1 VSYFRVNCQKLIN
14 FNKGNTSKVISK
26 FHLNQ
31 KTTELRILIVAE
43 SPREVTKLV
52 DELTF
57 VHQIEPHFKSYSLYN
72 LHVDILITGL
82 GSAFMTY
89 HLTRALNM
97 INYDLAIN
105 IGLAGSFDHFLEQGF
120 VVNVI
125 EEQFADLGVIHKN
138 NLYTLT
144 EEELMNEDTFPF
156 TSGKLHSLGNFELD
170 EIEALIPVKGI
181 TLNTLHSDPKW
192 LAKIRDK
199 FDPEVETMTG
209 AAFFYVC
216 LYEKIHFLQ
225 IRAISHFVEI
235 RRIES
240 WNIPNAIESLTGT
253 TISIL
258 NELKI
263 D

>member
-1 VSYFRVNCQKLIN
+1 M
-14 FNKGNTSKVISK
+14 
-26 FHLNQ
+26 
-31 KTTELRILIVAE
+31 RILIVTE
-43 SPREVTKLV
+43 SQREISKLV

-72 LHVDILITGL
+72 LHVDILVTGL
-82 GSAFMTY
+82 GSTFMSY
-89 HLTRALNM
+89 HLGRALNM

-125 EEQFADLGVIHKN
+125 QEQFADLGVVHKN
-138 NLYTLT
+138 NFYTLT
-144 EEELMNEDTFPF
+144 EEELMDENAFPF
-156 TSGKLHSLGNFELD
+156 AESKLHSLGNFELD
-170 EIEALIPVKGI
+170 EVESLIPVKGI

-192 LAKIRDK
+192 LSKLRDK

-209 AAFFYVC
+209 GAFFYVC
-216 LYEKIHFLQ
+216 LQEKVPFLQ

-240 WNIPNAIESLTGT
+240 WNIPSAIESLTET
-253 TISIL
+253 TMAIL
-258 NELKI
+258 NELKL

>member
-1 VSYFRVNCQKLIN
+1 M
-14 FNKGNTSKVISK
+14 
-26 FHLNQ
+26 
-31 KTTELRILIVAE
+31 RILIVAE
-43 SPREVTKLV
+43 SSREVTKLV
-52 DELTF
+52 DELKF
-57 VHQIEPHFKSYSLYN
+57 VNQIEPHFKSYSCYN

-82 GSAFMTY
+82 GSTFMAY

-125 EEQFADLGVIHKN
+125 QEQFADLGVVHKN
-138 NLYTLT
+138 NFFTLAD
-144 EEELMNEDTFPF
+144 EELMDENTFPF
-156 TSGKLHSLGNFELD
+156 AEGKLHSLGNFELD
-170 EIEALIPVKGI
+170 EVESLIPVKGI

-192 LAKIRDK
+192 LAKLREK

-216 LYEKIHFLQ
+216 LQEKIPFLQ

-240 WNIPNAIESLTGT
+240 WNIPNAVESLTAT
-253 TISIL
+253 VVSIL
-258 NELKI
+258 NELKL